1 MASYQVPCF
10 PVIYIDALSTKK
22 VAAFEFFSLAGVVD
36 PFRGAGPFL
45 LCLAKYRA
53 DCPMNEICCD
63 SDIFTIYQNE
73 TGFVKR
79 SKVSVK
85 ANGSAG
91 FAICFIGFSA
101 QN

>member
-1 MASYQVPCF
+1 MASYQAPCF

-79 SKVSVK
+79 SNLYASTQTFPRKCSITTRISKV
-85 ANGSAG
+85 A
-91 FAICFIGFSA
+91 
-101 QN
+101 

>member
-1 MASYQVPCF
+1 MNF
-10 PVIYIDALSTKK
+10 FLWLEWLIRFGAL
-22 VAAFEFFSLAGVVD
+22 ALFS
-36 PFRGAGPFL
+36 

-79 SKVSVK
+79 SNLYASTQTFPRKCSITTRISKVE
-85 ANGSAG
+85 
-91 FAICFIGFSA
+91 
-101 QN
+101 

>member
-1 MASYQVPCF
+1 MNF
-10 PVIYIDALSTKK
+10 FLWLEWLIRFGAL
-22 VAAFEFFSLAGVVD
+22 AL
-36 PFRGAGPFL
+36 FL
-45 LCLAKYRA
+45 LCLAEYRT

-63 SDIFTIYQNE
+63 SDIFTIYQSE

>member
-1 MASYQVPCF
+1 M
-10 PVIYIDALSTKK
+10 
-22 VAAFEFFSLAGVVD
+22 AAFEFFSLAGVVD
-36 PFRGAGPFL
+36 PFRGAGSFL

-79 SKVSVK
+79 SKDVSLQLLSTIFFKK
-85 ANGSAG
+85 AVHYAHTGKS
-91 FAICFIGFSA
+91 
-101 QN
+101 

>member
-1 MASYQVPCF
+1 M
-10 PVIYIDALSTKK
+10 
-22 VAAFEFFSLAGVVD
+22 AAFEFFSLAGVVD
-36 PFRGAGPFL
+36 PFRALALFL

-79 SKVSVK
+79 SKDVSLQLLSTIV
-85 ANGSAG
+85 
-91 FAICFIGFSA
+91 
-101 QN
+101 

>member
-1 MASYQVPCF
+1 MASYQAPCF

-22 VAAFEFFSLAGVVD
+22 VAAFDFFLWLEWLIRFGALAL
-36 PFRGAGPFL
+36 FL
-45 LCLAKYRA
+45 LCLAEYRA

-79 SKVSVK
+79 SKDVSLQLLSTIV
-85 ANGSAG
+85 
-91 FAICFIGFSA
+91 
-101 QN
+101 

>member
-1 MASYQVPCF
+1 MTSYQAPCF

-73 TGFVKR
+73 PGFVKR
-79 SKVSVK
+79 SKDVSLQLLSTIV
-85 ANGSAG
+85 
-91 FAICFIGFSA
+91 
-101 QN
+101 